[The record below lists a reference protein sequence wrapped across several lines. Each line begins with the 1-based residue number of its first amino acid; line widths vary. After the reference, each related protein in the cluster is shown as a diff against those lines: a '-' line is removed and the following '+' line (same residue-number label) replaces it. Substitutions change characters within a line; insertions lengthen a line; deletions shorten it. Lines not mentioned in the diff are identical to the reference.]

1 MHEAAAA
8 VGSSTL
14 SSFPPLVSQDT
25 PLAGNT
31 STCISW
37 QRQDEEVRHKT
48 SVGEVVGRYDDELDE
63 RWLQDELNVGKYDD
77 IFEEA
82 IFASHA
88 PIAHKNTVLQE
99 QGTIQSQPP
108 EGSAV
113 KDAEEQ
119 EARARYNA
127 ARARCALPPFRPADS
142 SAAKSVQDGSFETFG
157 AEREF
162 ERAGFP

>member
-113 KDAEEQ
+113 KDA
-119 EARARYNA
+119 
-127 ARARCALPPFRPADS
+127 
-142 SAAKSVQDGSFETFG
+142 
-157 AEREF
+157 
-162 ERAGFP
+162 